1 MIITVN
7 AQRILKILHILAI
20 CFWVGGSLSE
30 VLLCF
35 ASTTAQNGEEF
46 FGILRSS
53 RFVSVYVVVYL
64 GAFGSFFTG
73 LAYSLCTNRG
83 FFRHKWIIIKWGST
97 VGLMLL
103 GGFCLGPRAVKMLE
117 SAQSLGL
124 AAYTDAAYLALSD
137 KQLGGQAIHLAVL
150 IILIVISVFKPWET
164 GESIRLL
171 NKKLRVEK

>member
-1 MIITVN
+1 MIITAN
-7 AQRILKILHILAI
+7 AQRILKILHILAV

-30 VLLCF
+30 LLLCF
-35 ASTTAQNGEEF
+35 ASNTAQSGEEF
-46 FGILRSS
+46 FGTLRGS

-83 FFRHKWIIIKWGST
+83 FFRHKWIIFKWGST
-97 VGLMLL
+97 IGLMLL
-103 GGFCLGPRAVKMLE
+103 GGFYLGPWAVKMLE

-124 AAYTDAAYLALSD
+124 EAYTDAAYMALSD
-137 KQLGGQAIHLAVL
+137 RHMIGQAAHMAVL
-150 IILIVISVFKPWET
+150 FLLIVISVFKPWET
-164 GESIRLL
+164 AESIRLL